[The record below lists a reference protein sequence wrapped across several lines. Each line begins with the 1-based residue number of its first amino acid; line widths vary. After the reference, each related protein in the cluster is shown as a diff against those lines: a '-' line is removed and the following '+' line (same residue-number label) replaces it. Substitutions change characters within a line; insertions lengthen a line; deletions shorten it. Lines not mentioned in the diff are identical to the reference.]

1 MSTMQSQPPPPP
13 PPVVNRSMSPMAANS
28 LIGTLVSA
36 FGVALVVMAGGFVML
51 AAYILRNALLMPWTH
66 ELHDVIPVY
75 MTLAIVPSIC
85 AIVTFIFGL
94 RVVAKGLAR
103 LTQHPGIP

>member
-1 MSTMQSQPPPPP
+1 
-13 PPVVNRSMSPMAANS
+13 MSPMAANS
-28 LIGTLVSA
+28 LIGSLVTV
-36 FGVALVVMAGGFVML
+36 FGVALVILAGGFVML
-51 AAYILRNALLMPWTH
+51 ASYILRTALLMPWTH
-66 ELHDVIPVY
+66 ELHDMIPVY

-103 LTQHPGIP
+103 LTQHPGITSV